1 MRGGEDGA
9 ATRVDEG
16 KKALPGP
23 LRGVGAG
30 GLSLD
35 AALRALRERI
45 PEPPEILLVLGS
57 GLGEMVEVVRDAVT
71 VGFSEIPGFPEA
83 GVAGHQGRFVAGRV
97 EGRWVLVQQGRFH
110 FYEGHPP
117 EVVTAPVCLAAQLG
131 VTGAIFTN
139 AAGGLA
145 PELGPG
151 SILLLDD
158 HLDLMGCHGH
168 HHLNLMGRHGDHHLN
183 LMGCHGHHQFNRSRR
198 HPLPGPVQE
207 GGEQLSDMRAP
218 YDFRLQELALEVA
231 LEMRIPLSRGIYA
244 GVSGPS
250 YETRAEVRA
259 IRAAGAHAVGMSTV
273 PEVTMARALGLRVLA
288 FSLITN
294 RAAGLGVGLLD
305 HQEVLD
311 VGKAA
316 GGRLQAL
323 VQAILAGWPGG
334 DRPSGP
340 FG

>member
-1 MRGGEDGA
+1 M
-9 ATRVDEG
+9 
-16 KKALPGP
+16 
-23 LRGVGAG
+23 
-30 GLSLD
+30 
-35 AALRALRERI
+35 
-45 PEPPEILLVLGS
+45 
-57 GLGEMVEVVRDAVT
+57 EVVRDVVT
-71 VGFSEIPGFPEA
+71 VGFGEIPGFPEA
-83 GVAGHQGRFVAGRV
+83 GVAGHQGRFVAGRIG
-97 EGRWVLVQQGRFH
+97 GRWVLVQQGRFH

-131 VTGAIFTN
+131 VSGAIFTN
-139 AAGGLA
+139 AAGGLT

-158 HLDLMGCHGH
+158 HLDFMGRHPHDDLNLPGRHPH
-168 HHLNLMGRHGDHHLN
+168 HHLNRAG
-183 LMGCHGHHQFNRSRR
+183 R
-198 HPLPGPVQE
+198 HPLPSPVQG
-207 GGEQLSDMRAP
+207 GGERFPNMRAP

-340 FG
+340 SG